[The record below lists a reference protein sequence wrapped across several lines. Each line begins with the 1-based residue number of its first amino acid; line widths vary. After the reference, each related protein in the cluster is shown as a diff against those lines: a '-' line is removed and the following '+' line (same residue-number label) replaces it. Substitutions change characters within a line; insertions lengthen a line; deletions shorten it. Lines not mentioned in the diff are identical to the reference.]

1 MKLGVISDIHSN
13 IYAFRAAVEALEKA
27 GCEEYL
33 FLGDYISDTPYARE
47 TMDLLYEFIG
57 THSAHLLR
65 GNREDYMLSQRA
77 ARRNGETEKFWLNN
91 SASGNLLY
99 TYEQLKERDFVFFEN
114 LPISFVYEREGCP
127 PISCCHGSP
136 DNNRE
141 LLQLGSERTRHWLE
155 TIETD
160 YLLCAHTHFPGEFSC
175 GGKRYWNSGC
185 VGIAIGDAGYAQ
197 CMTLELGEENGKKR
211 WKPEFLKVPYDNRRV
226 VDDIINCGLLAR
238 APWFIN
244 SNIQILLTGVDHSA
258 ELVALAAGLAAEA
271 GEKGVWPRIGEAY
284 FAEAAVRLGVP
295 DYRKRLSGAFQK
307 KDGLSAEHIKESEWR
322 R

>member
-13 IYAFRAAVEALEKA
+13 IYAFRAAAEALEKA

-33 FLGDYISDTPYARE
+33 FLGDYVSDTPYARE

-57 THSAHLLR
+57 THRTHLLR

-77 ARRNGETEKFWLNN
+77 ARRNGEEEKFWRDN

-99 TYEQLKERDFVFFEN
+99 TYEQLEERDFTFFES

-136 DNNRE
+136 ENNRE
-141 LLQLGSERTRHWLE
+141 LLQLGSLRTKSLLE

-160 YLLCAHTHFPGEFSC
+160 YLLCAHTHFPGEFSHC
-175 GGKRYWNSGC
+175 GKQYWNSGC

-197 CMTLELGEENGKKR
+197 CMTLELCEEDGKTV
-211 WKPEFLKVPYDNRRV
+211 WKPEFLKVPYDNRSV
-226 VDDIINCGLLAR
+226 VDDIVNCGLLAR

-258 ELVALAAGLAAEA
+258 ELVALAAELAAEA
-271 GEKGVWPRIGEAY
+271 GENGVWPQIGEEY
-284 FAEAAVRLGVP
+284 FAEAARRLGVP
-295 DYRKRLSGAFQK
+295 DYREKLSGTFQK
-307 KDGLSAEHIKESEWR
+307 KDVLSAGHMGK
-322 R
+322 